1 MPPAHS
7 NPVSISGFLN
17 HKKKNSQGK
26 NKEKRWKVQ
35 DYFSKIEQ
43 NNLANYCSFLLK
55 FFYCLYKSVAK
66 QIRLSRA
73 IQWHLQIY
81 EYIRRVFFIM
91 SYSLFKIKCGGKTS
105 IINQLLSIIFQGAIN
120 LPWIPNKNKFL
131 KNYQI
136 KLMTAI
142 IFGYIFTNPGP
153 TFEAANIL
161 RIDFVLHLNKVFFNG
176 FINDLA
182 MKEAS
187 LIKLSWKNR
196 WEFCQ

>member
-131 KNYQI
+131 KNYQ
-136 KLMTAI
+136 KTDDC
-142 IFGYIFTNPGP
+142 N
-153 TFEAANIL
+153 NIW
-161 RIDFVLHLNKVFFNG
+161 IYFHKSWSHLWSCEHLKDRFCPPLEQSFF
-176 FINDLA
+176 
-182 MKEAS
+182 
-187 LIKLSWKNR
+187 
-196 WEFCQ
+196 